1 MIQTNNTNKI
11 QIPIILITT
20 IVATGLSSLLDHCTQ
35 AGVGSYSADLCRLSF
50 MPIFDTGI
58 DLQKKAAKTRSPS
71 DMDLRFLCWQL
82 PPRDALAE
90 ADAKASALR
99 RKRGRNAG
107 LPLTNS
113 ATVEAETLNR
123 LRELFVPTNFMLHP
137 PLVPAKPL
145 KLEGG
150 VAAALVAA
158 TFK

>member
-1 MIQTNNTNKI
+1 MHTFYGNPKRKKKKNY
-11 QIPIILITT
+11 LR
-20 IVATGLSSLLDHCTQ
+20 ARSRL
-35 AGVGSYSADLCRLSF
+35 ASADPPLPS
-50 MPIFDTGI
+50 PPAGI